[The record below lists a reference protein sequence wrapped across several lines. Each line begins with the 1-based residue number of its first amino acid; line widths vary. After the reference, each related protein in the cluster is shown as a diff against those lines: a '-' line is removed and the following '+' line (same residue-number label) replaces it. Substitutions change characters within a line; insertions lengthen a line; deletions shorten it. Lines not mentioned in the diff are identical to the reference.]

1 MQGVKD
7 FFVLN
12 PEPYG
17 EPFDFPADIAQHDV
31 YFKTYAESDFELQ
44 QVRVSALLAPGGW
57 TVGNRWLTNL
67 PLMVELEDSGS
78 GRTFLPW
85 TLLENLHLAPM
96 PEPRLVIARSSIVAR
111 LKKTPLAPPLFS
123 VNVALFGR
131 KVFRL

>member
-1 MQGVKD
+1 MQSVKD

-12 PEPYG
+12 PWPYG
-17 EPFDFPADIAQHDV
+17 EPFDFPADADPYDIHFRIEAD
-31 YFKTYAESDFELQ
+31 ADFEVQ
-44 QVRVSALLAPGGW
+44 QVRVAALLKPGGW
-57 TVGNRWLTNL
+57 TPANLWITNL
-67 PLMVELEDSGS
+67 PLKVELEDSAS
-78 GRTFLPW
+78 CRIFLRW